1 MHPVEGEETMKH
13 LKHFLF
19 IIITGLLSLALGVP
33 ALAAGPWKFAQQ
45 LPARD
50 AGIDLEHPMA
60 ITIDEQTRRYYVV
73 DAGRSQLVSFNQ
85 DGSFH
90 AAFNAGGRL
99 DRPIAMARSS
109 KGILWVVN
117 RGTNELLHINVARQK
132 VNGYSISYPD
142 GTPTFPTG
150 IAVDTQ
156 DRLFILD
163 GMRGAVLQMDDNL
176 EISRQFA
183 GKKGFQGFNDFVLK
197 SDGLW
202 ALEPS
207 ARKVYHFS
215 MDGALVK
222 MIQLSGL
229 EFPVALE
236 LDAGGQIYVLDRR
249 TGVVTTFGRDGA
261 KRFDFLGKGKR
272 HGQIW
277 NGTDLLFDWSGRL
290 CVADEGSGQVEILT
304 R

>member
-1 MHPVEGEETMKH
+1 MKCP
-13 LKHFLF
+13 KHFLF
-19 IIITGLLSLALGVP
+19 LFFSMAAVLSFARPGP

-50 AGIDLEHPMA
+50 AGITLERPMA

-85 DGSFH
+85 DGALH

-109 KGILWVVN
+109 KGTLWVVN
-117 RGTNELLHINVARQK
+117 RGTNELLRINVVRQE
-132 VNGYSISYPD
+132 VNGYSISHPD
-142 GTPTFPTG
+142 GTPAFPADV
-150 IAVDTQ
+150 AVDAQ
-156 DRLFILD
+156 DRLFLLD

-176 EISRQFA
+176 QILRQFA
-183 GKKGFQGFNDFVLK
+183 GENDFRGFNDFALK
-197 SDGLW
+197 PDGLW

-207 ARKVYHFS
+207 TRKVYHFS

-222 MIQLSGL
+222 VIQLSGL

-249 TGVVTTFGRDGA
+249 TGVVTAFGRDGT

-272 HGQIW
+272 HGQVW

-290 CVADEGSGQVEILT
+290 CVADEGSGQIEILT